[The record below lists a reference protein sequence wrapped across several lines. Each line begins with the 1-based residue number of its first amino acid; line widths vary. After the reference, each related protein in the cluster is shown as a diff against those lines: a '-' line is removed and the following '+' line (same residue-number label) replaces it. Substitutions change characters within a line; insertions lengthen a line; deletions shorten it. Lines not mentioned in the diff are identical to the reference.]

1 MVVSVKVSMLCA
13 PVGRMALTP
22 SAASAKSGKMGF
34 GKAILEGL
42 RCLPIRFWV
51 AKIFESRAF

>member
-1 MVVSVKVSMLCA
+1 MVVSVKVLMFCA
-13 PVGRMALTP
+13 SVRRMASTP

-42 RCLPIRFWV
+42 HCLPIRFEV
-51 AKIFESRAF
+51 AKIFESGAF